1 MYDAARLH
9 AALNDL
15 PAALL
20 LVAVLFDLASWL
32 WKRESLAWA
41 AIWTLW
47 AGVVSGW
54 AAVVAGNLAEKSID
68 HGEAIHA
75 LMERHELLGYVTM
88 GIFTALLLWKLW
100 RRAGRTPAEEWAL
113 RGLGA
118 AGVVTLLMLGN
129 VGGKL
134 VFEHAAGVS
143 NVDMHA
149 ELLDRGVLLPK
160 TDSAAASVRDSAG
173 TGGHQH
179 DPGTPPHSH

>member
-1 MYDAARLH
+1 MDAARLH

-32 WKRESLAWA
+32 WKRESLGWA

-47 AGVVSGW
+47 AGVVAGW
-54 AAVVAGNLAEKSID
+54 AAVVAGNLAEESIE
-68 HGEAIHA
+68 HGEAIHE
-75 LMERHELLGYVTM
+75 LMKRHELLGYVTM
-88 GIFTALLLWKLW
+88 GIFTVVLLWRLW
-100 RRAGRTPAEEWAL
+100 RRTGRSAAEEWAL
-113 RGLGA
+113 RALGV

-134 VFEHAAGVS
+134 VFEHAAGVP
-143 NVDMHA
+143 NVRMYA

-160 TDSAAASVRDSAG
+160 TDSLATTPQDS
-173 TGGHQH
+173 GGHQH
-179 DPGTPPHSH
+179 APGTPPHSH

>member
-1 MYDAARLH
+1 MDAARLH

-20 LVAVLFDLASWL
+20 FVAVLFDLASWI

-41 AIWTLW
+41 GIWTLW

-54 AAVVAGNLAEKSID
+54 GAVVAGKLAEESID
-68 HGEAIHA
+68 HGEAIHE
-75 LMERHELLGYVTM
+75 LMQRHELLGYVTM
-88 GIFTALLLWKLW
+88 GIFTVALVWRLW
-100 RRAGRTPAEEWAL
+100 RRMGRGPAEEWAL
-113 RGLGA
+113 RALGA

-134 VFEHAAGVS
+134 VFEHAAGVT
-143 NVDMHA
+143 NVRMHA

-160 TDSAAASVRDSAG
+160 SDSVATAPPDS
-173 TGGHQH
+173 GGHRH
-179 DPGTPPHSH
+179 APGTAPHSH